1 MRRFKKDVVCAP
13 VSFSVI
19 CISATDGANA
29 AAVAAALGEALGFPV
44 VDEEIVVRAAAEA
57 GVDREAIA
65 SVEQRKSVLAKLLDR
80 AVLGAGS
87 MEPEFVA
94 SVDRQIEGSTLGVQ
108 LSRTGGGSRPSEELR
123 GLIRS
128 AIDEF
133 MAAGDVVI
141 LQHAAAHSLA
151 GRERVLRVLV
161 SASVP
166 TRSARLSETLEVDAK
181 QADALVKKGDSNRA
195 DYLKRFYGI
204 DRELPTHYDLVVNT
218 DHLTPEQAAAAIV
231 TLSGASRA
239 SA

>member
-1 MRRFKKDVVCAP
+1 

-19 CISATDGANA
+19 AISATDGSQAGD
-29 AAVAAALGEALGFPV
+29 VAAGLAEALGFRV

-57 GVDREAIA
+57 GVDRASIA

-80 AVLGAGS
+80 AVAGAGS
-87 MEPEFVA
+87 TEPDFVR
-94 SVDRQIEGSTLGVQ
+94 SVDGQIEGSTLGVQ
-108 LSRTGGGSRPSEELR
+108 LGRSGSSRPSEELR

-133 MAAGDVVI
+133 MATGNVII

-161 SASVP
+161 TASVA
-166 TRSARLSETLEVDAK
+166 TRSARLSETLQVSAK
-181 QADALVKKGDSNRA
+181 EADGLVKKGDGNRA

-204 DRELPTHYDLVVNT
+204 DHELPTHYDLVLNT
-218 DHLTPEQAAAAIV
+218 DQLTPDQAAAAIV
-231 TLSGASRA
+231 SVCAASQTVA
-239 SA
+239 